1 MLDPPPRYYTWKTI
15 ILDPPPR
22 YYTWRSIM
30 LAPPPRYYTWRTI
43 ILDPPP
49 RYHTWRTIILD
60 PPPRYYTWRAIIL
73 DPPESIGKDE
83 MAPQSGMTS
92 LDFYFC
98 LFGGAVALWMLLR
111 ASWFVWFKVRV
122 HILSEYWKAVDFSHY
137 GTWAGFQEISEEGRD
152 RDSFC
157 KFTEFNAY
165 PGILPPNLK
174 KAFKLA
180 KKGFDIVLVSRS
192 MEKLKQVAAEIELLY
207 GRSTKVIQADFTG
220 GSEIYESIQEA
231 LQGLEIGVLVN
242 NVGMAH
248 TMPSEFLQTPDLKK
262 YIGNLVNC
270 NILSTVKMTEAIL
283 PQMVARKK
291 GIIINICSASAW
303 KPIPLAA
310 VYSASKAF
318 MDVFSQVLNV
328 EYRSKGI
335 IVQSILPILVD
346 TNMARHIKLW
356 TPKISPEVFA
366 HKALNTVGF
375 TSRTTGSLFHSLQ
388 RNIENIIFP
397 PSLLHTTYGMWI
409 HRNMTKALFK

>member
-1 MLDPPPRYYTWKTI
+1 
-15 ILDPPPR
+15 
-22 YYTWRSIM
+22 
-30 LAPPPRYYTWRTI
+30 
-43 ILDPPP
+43 
-49 RYHTWRTIILD
+49 
-60 PPPRYYTWRAIIL
+60 
-73 DPPESIGKDE
+73 
-83 MAPQSGMTS
+83 MTS

-137 GTWAGFQEISEEGRD
+137 GTWAVVTGATS
-152 RDSFC
+152 
-157 KFTEFNAY
+157 
-165 PGILPPNLK
+165 GIGK
-174 KAFKLA
+174 SYAHELA
-180 KKGFDIVLVSRS
+180 KKGLDIVLVSRS

-220 GSEIYESIQEA
+220 GSEIYEFIQEA

-318 MDVFSQVLNV
+318 MDVFTQVLNV

-388 RNIENIIFP
+388 RNIESIIFP
-397 PSLLHTTYGMWI
+397 PSLLHTSYGMWI